1 MSLDQPA
8 HRRPR
13 VAAAVLAGGVGSRMG
28 SAHPKQ
34 LLRLA
39 GQTILERSVA
49 ALCAA
54 PEVDEVVVVMNAA
67 HLAEAEKILAEGRY
81 DKVSR
86 IVPGGAS
93 RSESSLA
100 ALQAVDDYDDN
111 DLLLL
116 HDAARPL
123 VSGRTITAC
132 VTELTEVG
140 AVGVAVPSSDTV
152 VQVTLDVSGR
162 EVIAAVPDRAALRRM
177 QTPQGFRLGVI
188 RRAYAR
194 AFADPGFTATDDCGV
209 VLRYL
214 PEEPVRIVTG
224 EESNI
229 KVTHPSDL
237 AVAEALLRTGVAQ

>member
-1 MSLDQPA
+1 MC
-8 HRRPR
+8 
-13 VAAAVLAGGVGSRMG
+13 AV
-28 SAHPKQ
+28 
-34 LLRLA
+34 
-39 GQTILERSVA
+39 
-49 ALCAA
+49 
-54 PEVDEVVVVMNAA
+54 PEVDEVVVVMNAD
-67 HLAEAEKILAEGRY
+67 HLTEAEKIIAEGRY

-100 ALQAVDDYDDN
+100 ALRAVEDYGDD

-123 VSGRTITAC
+123 VSSHTITAC

-152 VQVTLDVSGR
+152 VQVTLDADGH
-162 EVIAAVPDRAALRRM
+162 EVIAAVPDRTALRRM

-188 RRAYAR
+188 RRAYER
-194 AFADPGFTATDDCGV
+194 AFADPHFTATDDCGV

-214 PEEPVRIVTG
+214 PEEPVRIVAG

-237 AVAEALLRTGVAQ
+237 SVAEALLPTVVER